1 VSAEYKYRAFISY
14 SHKDEK
20 WASWLHRALE
30 TFKIPKYLVGTETG
44 MGTVPER
51 MGKVFRDR
59 EELSSSASLGA
70 ELTQALED
78 SACQIVICSPN
89 AARSHWTNEEVLTY
103 KRLGREKRV
112 FCLIVDGE
120 PGSDQECFPQ
130 AVRFQMG
137 ADGVLSDEPAEPIAA
152 DARPHA
158 DGKLN
163 AKLKLIAGMLGVGF
177 DDLKQRELVR
187 QKKRK
192 AIITTGTIT
201 GIFVASA
208 LVYSIYL
215 NLTAIPPV
223 EIEPVSVLV
232 ADFENRTGD
241 PLFDDL
247 LEEALTVGI
256 EGAAHITSYKRDEAL
271 ELATTLQA
279 DVDSLT
285 SEAAQL
291 VAVREGINF
300 VLAGRILPDGSG
312 FDLELDAVD
321 SATGEQIFD
330 VSSRARSPDAVLRAV
345 GELAADIREEL
356 GDTSLDRDQMAAT
369 ETFTAASLE
378 AAKAYITAQEFA
390 GAGQFTEAADYFK
403 EAIELDPTF
412 GRAYVSA
419 ALNAYDLG
427 RTDEAET
434 LWEEAFTHLDTMTQ
448 RERLRTLGLY
458 YSMVTRNY
466 PKAIETYQELVD
478 IYRAD
483 DAGHNNLAV
492 LHFFNLNFEAALEE
506 GANALEIY
514 PDMAI
519 YRGNY
524 ALYAMYAGDFD
535 VAVEQ
540 MHQLL
545 ETDPEY
551 YKGWLPIAMQ
561 ALANRDIDAA
571 REAYR
576 SMQQSGTD
584 GAATALLGLADT
596 AIFAGDFAEAR
607 DLLEPGIEA
616 DIEAGSQYIAAA
628 KLTAVADSHAAEGN
642 FDAAAEA
649 ADRVLGVSRNEPWIV
664 AAALHYIDAGR
675 LDDAGMIA
683 GELTGEL
690 QPQSRAYGLMLRGL
704 IETENGDHVAAIES
718 MTQAIELADL
728 WMLRRSLGKAYL
740 AAGYFA
746 EALDEFQK
754 SKDRRGEVA
763 SVFLDDLPTFRHIVP
778 IDYWLAIA
786 QKQMGMSTT
795 ASQNLEAFLAM
806 RPNGGAYVE
815 DAKRRL

>member
-30 TFKIPKYLVGTETG
+30 TFKVPKYLVGEETG

-89 AARSHWTNEEVLTY
+89 AAKSHWTNEEVLTY
-103 KRLGREKRV
+103 TRLGRENRV
-112 FCLIVDGE
+112 FFLIVDGE
-120 PGSDQECFPQ
+120 PGTDQECFPQ

-187 QKKRK
+187 QKKRR
-192 AIITTGTIT
+192 AIATTASIA
-201 GIFVASA
+201 GIAVAA
-208 LVYSIYL
+208 TLVYSIYL

-232 ADFENRTGD
+232 ADFENQTGD

-321 SATGEQIFD
+321 SATGEQVFD
-330 VSSRARSPDAVLRAV
+330 VASRARSPDAVLEAV
-345 GELAADIREEL
+345 GELAADIREEM

-378 AAKAYITAQEFA
+378 AAKTYITAQELA
-390 GAGQFTEAADYFK
+390 GAGQFTEAAEYFK
-403 EAIELDPTF
+403 EAIALDPRF

-427 RTDEAET
+427 RTDEAEM
-434 LWEEAFTHLDTMTQ
+434 LWEEAFKHLDTMTQ

-492 LHFFNLNFEAALEE
+492 LHFFNLNFAAALEE
-506 GANALEIY
+506 GAKALEIY

-540 MHQLL
+540 MQQLL
-545 ETDPEY
+545 ETDPAY

-576 SMQQSGTD
+576 SMQQAGTD

-596 AIFAGDFAEAR
+596 AIFAGNFAEAR
-607 DLLEPGIEA
+607 ELLEPGIEA

-628 KLTAVADSHAAEGN
+628 KLTAIADSYAAEGD

-649 ADRVLGVSRNEPWIV
+649 ADKVLGVSRNEPWVV

-675 LDDAGMIA
+675 LDDAGVIA
-683 GELTGEL
+683 DELTREL
-690 QPQSRAYGLMLRGL
+690 QPQSRAYGLMIRGL
-704 IETENGDHVAAIES
+704 IETENGEYVAAIES

-740 AAGYFA
+740 EAGYFA

-786 QKQMGMSTT
+786 QKQMGMSAT

-806 RPNGGAYVE
+806 RANGGAYVE

>member
-1 VSAEYKYRAFISY
+1 
-14 SHKDEK
+14 
-20 WASWLHRALE
+20 
-30 TFKIPKYLVGTETG
+30 
-44 MGTVPER
+44 
-51 MGKVFRDR
+51 
-59 EELSSSASLGA
+59 
-70 ELTQALED
+70 
-78 SACQIVICSPN
+78 
-89 AARSHWTNEEVLTY
+89 
-103 KRLGREKRV
+103 
-112 FCLIVDGE
+112 
-120 PGSDQECFPQ
+120 
-130 AVRFQMG
+130 
-137 ADGVLSDEPAEPIAA
+137 
-152 DARPHA
+152 
-158 DGKLN
+158 
-163 AKLKLIAGMLGVGF
+163 
-177 DDLKQRELVR
+177 
-187 QKKRK
+187 
-192 AIITTGTIT
+192 
-201 GIFVASA
+201 
-208 LVYSIYL
+208 
-215 NLTAIPPV
+215 
-223 EIEPVSVLV
+223 
-232 ADFENRTGD
+232 
-241 PLFDDL
+241 
-247 LEEALTVGI
+247 
-256 EGAAHITSYKRDEAL
+256 
-271 ELATTLQA
+271 
-279 DVDSLT
+279 
-285 SEAAQL
+285 
-291 VAVREGINF
+291 
-300 VLAGRILPDGSG
+300 
-312 FDLELDAVD
+312 
-321 SATGEQIFD
+321 
-330 VSSRARSPDAVLRAV
+330 
-345 GELAADIREEL
+345 
-356 GDTSLDRDQMAAT
+356 MAAT

-378 AAKAYITAQEFA
+378 AAKAYISAQELS
-390 GAGQFTEAADYFK
+390 GAGQFTEAAEYFK
-403 EAIELDPTF
+403 EAIELDPKF

-427 RTDEAET
+427 RMDEAEI
-434 LWEEAFTHLDTMTQ
+434 LWEEGFKHLDTMTQ

-506 GANALEIY
+506 GAKTLEIY

-540 MHQLL
+540 MQQLL
-545 ETDPEY
+545 ETDPGY

-561 ALANRDIDAA
+561 ALAIRDVDTA

-584 GAATALLGLADT
+584 GTATALLGLADT
-596 AIFAGDFAEAR
+596 AIFSGNFAEAR

-616 DIEAGSQYIAAA
+616 DIEAGSQYVAAA
-628 KLTAVADSHAAEGN
+628 KLTAIADSYAAEGD

-649 ADRVLGVSRNEPWIV
+649 ADRVLGVSRNEPWVI

-675 LDDAGMIA
+675 LDDAREIA
-683 GELTGEL
+683 DELAGEL

-704 IETENGDHVAAIES
+704 IETENGDYVTAIES

-740 AAGYFA
+740 EAGYFA

-754 SKDRRGEVA
+754 SKDRRGEVT
-763 SVFLDDLPTFRHIVP
+763 SMFLDDLPTFRHIVP

-806 RPNGGAYVE
+806 RAKGGAYVE

>member
-1 VSAEYKYRAFISY
+1 MSADYKYRAFISY

-30 TFKIPKYLVGTETG
+30 TFKVPKHLVGQETG
-44 MGTVPER
+44 MGIVPDR

-89 AARSHWTNEEVLTY
+89 AAKSHWTNEEVLTY
-103 KRLGREKRV
+103 KRLGRENRV

-120 PGSDQECFPQ
+120 PGTDQECFPP

-137 ADGVLSDEPAEPIAA
+137 ADGVLSDESAEPIAA

-158 DGKLN
+158 DGKFN

-177 DDLKQRELVR
+177 DDLKQRELIR

-192 AIITTGTIT
+192 AIITTASIAGV
-201 GIFVASA
+201 FVAA
-208 LVYSIYL
+208 TLVYSIYL

-223 EIEPVSVLV
+223 EVEPVSVLV
-232 ADFENRTGD
+232 ADFENQTGD

-300 VLAGRILPDGSG
+300 ILTGRILPDGSG
-312 FDLELDAVD
+312 FDLELDAID

-330 VSSRARSPDAVLRAV
+330 VASRARSPDAVLKAV
-345 GELAADIREEL
+345 GELAADIREEM
-356 GDTSLDRDQMAAT
+356 GDTSLDREQMAAT

-378 AAKAYITAQEFA
+378 AAKAYITAQELA
-390 GAGQFTEAADYFK
+390 GAGQFSEAAEYFK
-403 EAIELDPTF
+403 EAIELDPRF

-427 RTDEAET
+427 RTDEAEM
-434 LWEEAFTHLDTMTQ
+434 LWEEAFKHLDTMTQ

-458 YSMVTRNY
+458 YSMVTRNF

-540 MHQLL
+540 MQQLL

-551 YKGWLPIAMQ
+551 YKCWLPIAMQ
-561 ALANRDIDAA
+561 ALGNRDIDAA
-571 REAYR
+571 RDAYR

-596 AIFAGDFAEAR
+596 AIFAGNFAEAR

-616 DIEAGSQYIAAA
+616 DIEAGSQYIASA
-628 KLTAVADSHAAEGN
+628 KLTAIADSYAAEGN

-683 GELTGEL
+683 DELTGEL